1 MSQPINPDRAKNI
14 PESESGRGK
23 AGGAGARRP
32 GDRARASGPR
42 QQAGAGGKQ
51 GAAPSAAR
59 SGRREGQQPG
69 HKSSRRPGQAPGR
82 QTAAAPKPPAARKPQ
97 TAREVALRVLVRV
110 EEQGAFS
117 GLELNRVLTEAGLS
131 RQDAGLATELVYG
144 TIQRR
149 LTIDHVLAPR
159 VKGWPNKIEPW
170 VRCLLRMSYYQ
181 LRWLDRVPAH
191 AVTDEAVRIAKKR
204 GHGGIAGLVNGT
216 LRALLRDGVAP
227 PLPPGLPAAE
237 RLSLAHSYPLW
248 LAERWVAAYGEAG
261 AEALMAAGNE
271 PPHMSVRANRLRGS
285 RDALLAELADAGV
298 YAEPSKLSPDGIV
311 AARAGSL
318 AQTPWHASG
327 RLSVQDESSMLVA
340 AVCDPQ
346 PGMNVLDCC
355 AAPGGKAAHLA
366 ERMAGEGRVTAND
379 VHPHKEALIREQA
392 ERLGLTNI
400 VTTVSDALAL
410 PERLVPASMDVVL
423 LDAPCSGLGVI
434 KRKPEIKWNKSEDDI
449 ASLAKLQRGLLDSAA
464 RMVKPGGRLVYSTC
478 TIAPEENEG
487 AVRDFLSKHPEFSL
501 DPAWPEETLAPL
513 RDAGIAGE
521 RFAGMVQLLPQHF
534 GSDGFFIARLER
546 TK

>member
-1 MSQPINPDRAKNI
+1 MPSAGQTSAQRPDQRPVSAQRSEPAQRSSAQQPKSAQRPTSSQRPAHAQRPDQR
-14 PESESGRGK
+14 SGQ
-23 AGGAGARRP
+23 RP
-32 GDRARASGPR
+32 GQRP
-42 QQAGAGGKQ
+42 
-51 GAAPSAAR
+51 PSAA
-59 SGRREGQQPG
+59 QPS
-69 HKSSRRPGQAPGR
+69 KPSAP
-82 QTAAAPKPPAARKPQ
+82 RKPQ
-97 TAREVALRVLVRV
+97 TAREVALRVLLRV

-117 GLELNRVLTEAGLS
+117 GLELNRVLTDAGLS
-131 RQDAGLATELVYG
+131 RPDAALATELVYG

-149 LTIDHVLAPR
+149 FTIDHVLAAR
-159 VKGWPNKIEPW
+159 VKGWPNKVEPW
-170 VRCLLRMSYYQ
+170 VRCLLRLSYYQ

-216 LRALLRDGVAP
+216 LRALLREGVAP
-227 PLPPGLPAAE
+227 PLPAELPAAE
-237 RLSLAHSYPLW
+237 RLSLVHSYPLW

-271 PPHMSVRANRLRGS
+271 PPHMSVRANRLRGT
-285 RDALLAELADAGV
+285 RDALLAELTGAGV

-318 AQTPWHASG
+318 AQTPWYASG

-340 AVCDPQ
+340 AVCDPR

-355 AAPGGKAAHLA
+355 AAPGGKAAHMA
-366 ERMAGEGRVTAND
+366 ERMAGQGRVTAND

-392 ERLGLTNI
+392 DRLGLPNV
-400 VTTVSDALAL
+400 VTTVSDALSL
-410 PERLVPASMDVVL
+410 SERLVPGSMDVVL

-434 KRKPEIKWNKSEDDI
+434 RRKPEIKWNKSADDI
-449 ASLAKLQRGLLDSAA
+449 ASLASLQRRLLASAS

-478 TIAPEENEG
+478 TIAPEENEE
-487 AVRDFLSKHPEFSL
+487 AVRDFLNAHPDFRL

-513 RDAGIAGE
+513 RDAGVVDDG
-521 RFAGMVQLLPQHF
+521 FAGMAQLLPQHF
-534 GSDGFFIARLER
+534 GSDGFFIARLAR
-546 TK
+546 AH